1 MISVI
6 VTVYNTPNSDLKR
19 CFDSILVQTYSEF
32 EVIIIDDGSK
42 TETAEYIDD
51 FVKKDKRFQVHHIKN
66 SGVSHARNLGLE
78 LAQGDYITF
87 CDSDDALKEDFL
99 QHSLKISLNYDL
111 DMIVGGVIIQD
122 GLKQSCQC
130 CKKPVEDI
138 WLYTDKDALWI
149 LH

>member
-42 TETAEYIDD
+42 TETAEYIDE
-51 FVKKDKRFQVHHIKN
+51 FVKDDKRFQVHHIKN

-87 CDSDDALKEDFL
+87 CDSDDALKENFL

-111 DMIVGGVIIQD
+111 DMVVGG
-122 GLKQSCQC
+122 
-130 CKKPVEDI
+130 E
-138 WLYTDKDALWI
+138 
-149 LH
+149 

>member
-51 FVKKDKRFQVHHIKN
+51 FVK
-66 SGVSHARNLGLE
+66 
-78 LAQGDYITF
+78 
-87 CDSDDALKEDFL
+87 
-99 QHSLKISLNYDL
+99 
-111 DMIVGGVIIQD
+111 
-122 GLKQSCQC
+122 
-130 CKKPVEDI
+130 
-138 WLYTDKDALWI
+138 
-149 LH
+149 